1 MEKSVVENV
10 SEIEFVTKK
19 EFKKKA
25 SIHVYGRGSNRR
37 VRLFYDWNNDF
48 DKGRIGYKY
57 MIKGYGVTQAMI
69 LVDAYDILINNI
81 TDALCWY
88 DTKIAETDE
97 QRFKVP
103 IVG

>member
-19 EFKKKA
+19 TFKELA
-25 SIHVYGRGSNRR
+25 SIHVYGRGSKRR
-37 VRLFYDWNNDF
+37 VRLYYDWNNDLA
-48 DKGRIGYKY
+48 KGRIGFKY
-57 MIKGYGVTQAMI
+57 MVKGYGVTQGMI
-69 LVDAYDILINNI
+69 LADAYDILINKI

-88 DTKIAETDE
+88 DMKIAETNE
-97 QRFKVP
+97 QRFRVP